1 MLGFSW
7 SDGLIN
13 VPQGESEHQQLL
25 QRRDDKCWCVHWAS
39 VPNREQKY
47 NIIFKPKVSN
57 TLQSESLFSQL
68 SIVVEV
74 GEMRTRKYER

>member
-1 MLGFSW
+1 MLGLSW

-13 VPQGESEHQQLL
+13 VPQGESEHQQLP
-25 QRRDDKCWCVHWAS
+25 QRRDDKCWYVRWAS
-39 VPNREQKY
+39 VPNREKKY
-47 NIIFKPKVSN
+47 IIFKPKVSN
-57 TLQSESLFSQL
+57 TQQSESLFSQL